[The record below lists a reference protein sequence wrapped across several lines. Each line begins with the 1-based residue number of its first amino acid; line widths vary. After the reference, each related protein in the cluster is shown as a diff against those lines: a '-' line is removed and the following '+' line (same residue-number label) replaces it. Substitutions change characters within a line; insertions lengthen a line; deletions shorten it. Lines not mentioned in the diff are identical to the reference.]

1 MARSMLPEASCPIC
15 AAHANGVLE
24 LHLAERRWLPSA
36 IAVASCA
43 ACDFAFVCPAD
54 AENYANYYA
63 ETTND
68 LLSVSNPCETEQ
80 RRFDT
85 QAGFLSPLLSEA
97 APKRVLD
104 IGCGSGGLLHTLQ
117 RAFPQHSY
125 HGVDPNAVVGAAPR
139 GVTFSRKLDD
149 STQPFDLII
158 LSHTLEH
165 VVDLTAFASVL
176 EVLATDGSLYVEV
189 PDASRYADF
198 PRREYLYYFDRLHI
212 NHFSMASLEKLLAGW
227 GLALN
232 WSSCHDFPYKDG
244 QLYPARAILASR
256 QAPTVPLLLELKEP
270 LLAALERYRQAER
283 GKAQD
288 WQARLAAFP
297 QILVYGFGDNFFR
310 ARAAGGPLSELNILA
325 VIDRRWRDLNES
337 RHAADYSFMGLGQ
350 AAEQHSQ
357 IPVVVAVSWQAETI
371 AETLSDAGFAQVFIL

>member
-15 AAHANGVLE
+15 SAHVDGLLE
-24 LHLAERRWLPSA
+24 LHLAERRWLSST

-68 LLSVSNPCETEQ
+68 LLSVTNPSETEQ
-80 RRFDT
+80 SRFDT

-104 IGCGSGGLLHTLQ
+104 IGCGSGGLLRTLQ
-117 RAFPQHSY
+117 QAFPQHGY
-125 HGVDPNAVVGAAPR
+125 HGVDPNVGPGAEHH
-139 GVTFSRKLDD
+139 GVSFSRKLDD
-149 STQPFDLII
+149 SMQSFDLVI

-165 VVDLTAFASVL
+165 VVDLAAFSSVL
-176 EVLATDGSLYVEV
+176 KLLAADGSLYVEV

-212 NHFSMASLEKLLAGW
+212 NHFSTASLEKLLADW
-227 GLALN
+227 GLVLN
-232 WSSCHDFPYKDG
+232 WTSFHDFQYKDD
-244 QLYPARAILASR
+244 QLYPAFAILASR
-256 QAPTVPLLLELKEP
+256 QAPAVPLQLELKEP
-270 LLAALERYRQAER
+270 LGAALERYRQGER
-283 GKAQD
+283 DRARD
-288 WQARLAAFP
+288 WQTRLAEFP

-310 ARAAGGPLSELNILA
+310 ARAAGGPLSEQNILA
-325 VIDRRWRDLNES
+325 VIDRRWRDLSES
-337 RHAADYSFMGLGQ
+337 RYAADYSFMDQHQ

-371 AETLSDAGFAQVFIL
+371 AETLSEAGFSQVFIL